1 MTQKLP
7 DRLLDTAPKEGM
19 LNLELV
25 QQLHRSK
32 DALPLAN
39 RDPAASLRD
48 AVRHLGVFSVRPV
61 LEQSDWE
68 AFLG

>member
-39 RDPAASLRD
+39 RDPAA
-48 AVRHLGVFSVRPV
+48 
-61 LEQSDWE
+61 
-68 AFLG
+68 